1 MPWVISTLYGRRFT
15 GPLGDV
21 LVPLNVP
28 TEVPQWVYD
37 LIIQDEFGVTP
48 YVPGQPITVPEVFDP
63 LPKHVVPEEFYDPH
77 FYDAE
82 GGVVSDD
89 TFGGL
94 PV

>member
-1 MPWVISTLYGRRFT
+1 MPWVISTAAGRRFT

-37 LIIQDEFGVTP
+37 IITLDEFGVTVW
-48 YVPGQPITVPEVFDP
+48 VPGQPITVAAVFDP
-63 LPKHVVPEEFYDPH
+63 TPKCPAPLWPQTPFTTEGGEPL
-77 FYDAE
+77 YDAY
-82 GGVVSDD
+82 
-89 TFGGL
+89 GGL